1 MTPAPPART
10 TLMEEGQGAP
20 MIKGFAPSW
29 LSAILVAVAAAF
41 ALPAHAAGPLRA
53 EAGRLQELIARLASS
68 DYVLG
73 KPSRDDRPYVD
84 PTEVLTA
91 FRHVA
96 AALAWGDVK
105 DAARKASLF
114 DYEVVKFTDN
124 RTHSRYLVLRQ
135 NLDREPQLRG
145 WGSYIINP
153 DSRIDALVE
162 VPHPLADEQTPEIGG
177 AVFERSAA
185 KGFLLAGAHRE
196 KADVPDLVDS
206 MFHQVHAAWIGPAA
220 QVVAWQIHG
229 YVNAKHPF
237 PNDARIVAS
246 AGDGGVVPEL
256 TSLDAIS
263 RERGLTSYVYN
274 DRPANS
280 RTNRRLNDGVP
291 GVTFTSLAAAAN
303 EQGRLSRSL
312 GGSFVH
318 VELESSV
325 RLDVDQRTTA
335 VAVIATAMRGAKLE
349 DAVDGT
355 ATLASAEL
363 PAAMELP
370 GDEVAEQ
377 GADHSGDA
385 PVDDRLAV
393 RADARPKAGKQQ
405 DLP

>member
-1 MTPAPPART
+1 MTPVPPART
-10 TLMEEGQGAP
+10 PLMEEGQGAP
-20 MIKGFAPSW
+20 MTKGFAPSW
-29 LSAILVAVAAAF
+29 LSAIVVAVAAVL
-41 ALPAHAAGPLRA
+41 ALPARADGPLRT
-53 EAGRLQELIARLASS
+53 EDGRLQELISRLSGS

-96 AALAWGDVK
+96 AALAWGDAN

-124 RTHSRYLVLRQ
+124 HTHNRYLVLRQ
-135 NLDREPQLRG
+135 DLDREPQSRG

-177 AVFERSAA
+177 AVFEQSAA
-185 KGFLLAGAHRE
+185 MGFLLAGTHRD

-206 MFHQVHAAWIGPAA
+206 IFHQVHAAWIGPAA

-229 YVNAKHPF
+229 YVNANHAF

-246 AGDGGVVPEL
+246 AGDGHVVPEL
-256 TSLDAIS
+256 ANLDAIS

-274 DRPANS
+274 NRPANS
-280 RTNRRLNDGVP
+280 RTNRRLNDGIP

-335 VAVIATAMRGAKLE
+335 VSVISTAMRGAKLE

-363 PAAMELP
+363 PAEVELA
-370 GDEVAEQ
+370 GDEAEDVADEEP
-377 GADHSGDA
+377 A
-385 PVDDRLAV
+385 DDRLAV
-393 RADARPKAGKQQ
+393 RTDARPKAAKQQ